1 MLVVMAEQ
9 DSLYHKVIDDLYEQ
23 VVDHDRPRGSQFD
36 YCEDITEKYI
46 DKMSDIELQYWY
58 DTYIAPC
65 PSGPLRG
72 LHKETQH
79 NERKKRP
86 LRDGSTCPTNTR
98 CR

>member
-1 MLVVMAEQ
+1 MAEQ

-65 PSGPLRG
+65 PSGPS
-72 LHKETQH
+72 Q
-79 NERKKRP
+79 
-86 LRDGSTCPTNTR
+86 RDTAQWKTTSEPI
-98 CR
+98 

>member
-1 MLVVMAEQ
+1 MVMAEQ

-58 DTYIAPC
+58 DTYINQ
-65 PSGPLRG
+65 
-72 LHKETQH
+72 KE
-79 NERKKRP
+79 NK
-86 LRDGSTCPTNTR
+86 
-98 CR
+98 

>member
-9 DSLYHKVIDDLYEQ
+9 DNYYHKVIDDLYGQ
-23 VVDHDRPRGSQFD
+23 VVDPDRPRGSQFD
-36 YCEDITEKYI
+36 YCEDITEQYI

-58 DTYIAPC
+58 DTYIAP
-65 PSGPLRG
+65 LRG

-79 NERKKRP
+79 NERRKRP
-86 LRDGSTCPTNTR
+86 RRHGSTCPTNTR

>member
-1 MLVVMAEQ
+1 MAEQ

-23 VVDHDRPRGSQFD
+23 VVDPDRPRGSQFD
-36 YCEDITEKYI
+36 YCEDITEQHI

-58 DTYIAPC
+58 DTYIAP
-65 PSGPLRG
+65 SRG

-79 NERKKRP
+79 NGRQRP
-86 LRDGSTCPTNTR
+86 NRYDSSRQSHQR

>member
-1 MLVVMAEQ
+1 MAEQ

-36 YCEDITEKYI
+36 YCEDITEQYI
-46 DKMSDIELQYWY
+46 DKMSDIELEYWY

-79 NERKKRP
+79 NERQRP
-86 LRDGSTCPTNTR
+86 NRYDSSRQSHQR

>member
-36 YCEDITEKYI
+36 YCEDTTEQYI
-46 DKMSDIELQYWY
+46 DKMSDTELQYWY
-58 DTYIAPC
+58 DTYTA
-65 PSGPLRG
+65 PLRG

-79 NERKKRP
+79 IDTTVVN
-86 LRDGSTCPTNTR
+86 
-98 CR
+98 

>member
-36 YCEDITEKYI
+36 YCEDITEQYI
-46 DKMSDIELQYWY
+46 DKMSDIELEYWY
-58 DTYIAPC
+58 DTYIAPF
-65 PSGPLRG
+65 RG

-79 NERKKRP
+79 NERQRP
-86 LRDGSTCPTNTR
+86 NRYDSSRQSHQR